1 MNRIVNL
8 LQFMTHFY
16 YFCTLIIIHNFR
28 YLTLVLIYKYILK
41 AHVGPFIFSVF
52 TLMSVFLLQF
62 FMKFADKLIGK
73 GLSSWVIIQLV
84 TYNLAWML
92 ILVIPMSVLIST
104 LMAFGKLSQD
114 NEIAVLKASGMSLYK
129 MLIGPILGSLLIAI
143 LLDKN
148 TKIQDS

>member
-1 MNRIVNL
+1 MI
-8 LQFMTHFY
+8 
-16 YFCTLIIIHNFR
+16 
-28 YLTLVLIYKYILK
+28 IYKYIMK

-104 LMAFGKLSQD
+104 LMAFGKLAQD

-129 MLIGPILGSLLIAI
+129 IKDGKEYPQQRGVGYAI
-143 LLDKN
+143 TGWDDDP
-148 TKIQDS
+148 TKKELELFVSGLNRFGRGET